1 MYDGFRYSETSF
13 NIISQWK
20 DFKQPQEAEAQLIY
34 NHYHTKWQLG
44 FYCLID
50 SP

>member
-1 MYDGFRYSETSF
+1 MERFQTT
-13 NIISQWK
+13 
-20 DFKQPQEAEAQLIY
+20 QEAEAQIIY
-34 NHYHTKWQLG
+34 KHYYTKLQLG